1 MAAADPRP
9 VARALNAAGARYVV
23 IGGHAVGANGA
34 PRATRDTDLL
44 VAPGAE
50 NWTAVLG
57 ALVEVGAPREA
68 ALSAASPRP
77 HLRVET
83 GFGPVDVLEE
93 GSSPLSFAEVAA
105 GALSVE
111 LDGVDVPICGLA
123 ELVAFKRL
131 AGRTQDRADLEALEA
146 ARGPLPLLSLPGLDA
161 PPG

>member
-23 IGGHAVGANGA
+23 IGGHAVGAHGA

-44 VAPGAE
+44 VAPGVG

-57 ALVEVGAPREA
+57 ALVQIGAPREA
-68 ALSAASPRP
+68 TLSTTEPRP

-83 GFGPVDVLEE
+83 AYGPVDVLEE
-93 GSSPLSFAEVAA
+93 GSSPLSFVEVAA

-111 LDGVDVPICGLA
+111 LDGVEVPICGLA

-146 ARGPLPLLSLPGLDA
+146 ARGPLPLLPVPGLDTT
-161 PPG
+161 PG